1 MPTSPALAST
11 AGPDAVTATG
21 PVLRAATGSGPATGP
36 VLRAATGSGPAT
48 GPVLRA
54 ATGSGPATDGP
65 GGEQGGPS
73 AAGRQL
79 AALLAAPGRYR
90 TRWLRHVAR
99 ATPGRINQAAVTRVL
114 AEWLWLGGEASEG
127 DVLPRALRDRVSRAL
142 GGRALSAATLRL
154 FVAAFDMTGADEDR
168 LWALLDGPAGVV
180 APAAPVA
187 PATPAAAAPAAR

>member
-1 MPTSPALAST
+1 MPAST
-11 AGPDAVTATG
+11 APAASAPPAAV
-21 PVLRAATGSGPATGP
+21 PAAVPPAP
-36 VLRAATGSGPAT
+36 APAASA
-48 GPVLRA
+48 
-54 ATGSGPATDGP
+54 
-65 GGEQGGPS
+65 

-127 DVLPRALRDRVSRAL
+127 DILPRALRDRVSRAL

-154 FVAAFDMTGADEDR
+154 FVAAFDMTGADEAR
-168 LWALLDGPAGVV
+168 LWDLLDGRPDPGAD
-180 APAAPVA
+180 PAALA
-187 PATPAAAAPAAR
+187 ASTPAAR